1 MHACEGR
8 PRLHICPVSTVCI
21 ATSTKVAPR
30 QPRRHPALHRI
41 NAATMDFVAAHIAA
55 TRDIAATHCLIT
67 DHCTGLITAL

>member
-30 QPRRHPALHRI
+30 QPRRHPAQHRI
-41 NAATMDFVAAHIAA
+41 SAATMDLKKFVAADIAA
-55 TRDIAATHCLIT
+55 TRDIAATQA
-67 DHCTGLITAL
+67 DH